1 MGAWHFVQ
9 APLRLR
15 NLRVALDEYL
25 RFGLEAG
32 VFIVPQQPKQAA
44 AVSREIRRLPAA
56 PSAARKRAK
65 TPARA
70 GRTTRATTKPKTAT
84 ARKKQTA
91 RTSRRTK

>member
-1 MGAWHFVQ
+1 MTGADDEGEMGAWHFVQ

-44 AVSREIRRLPAA
+44 AATRRIRGLE
-56 PSAARKRAK
+56 
-65 TPARA
+65 PARA
-70 GRTTRATTKPKTAT
+70 GRTTRARTKTKTAT

-91 RTSRRTK
+91 RTSRRNK